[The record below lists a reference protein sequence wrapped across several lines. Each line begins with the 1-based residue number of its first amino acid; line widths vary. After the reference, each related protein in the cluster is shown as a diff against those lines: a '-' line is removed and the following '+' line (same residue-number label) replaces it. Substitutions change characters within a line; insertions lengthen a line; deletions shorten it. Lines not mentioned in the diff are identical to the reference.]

1 MEKSTFGSAGQWLGG
16 WAAVAAAAG
25 LVACGGG
32 GGDGPRPQGT
42 LQMAMTDAPSCYE
55 QVLVTVEKVRVH
67 KGTNA
72 ADGSEGWEEIVP
84 PGAPVQVDL
93 LNLTN
98 GALVDLGAAPV
109 DAGGYSQVR
118 LVLAENTP
126 ANPLA
131 NAVKPLGGA
140 LQPLK
145 TPSAQQS
152 GLKIKAGFD
161 VPADGTTHM
170 LLDFDACKSVVLAGN
185 SGQYILK
192 PVVRL
197 SQKPDTSIQGWVT
210 TTLTLS
216 ATTVSA
222 QQGGTV
228 VRSTVPD
235 AGGKFVLA
243 YLPPGN
249 YDVVVTSD
257 QRATGVIT
265 GVPVATAGSTA
276 VNGTSTSIVLPTSVM
291 NTVTGTVTAG
301 GNPLGD
307 ATVTATQSVAGSL
320 VEIASKAVDFDFGT
334 YTMKLP
340 AAAPQRAP
348 YTAGGL
354 TFTADNPAAG
364 TYTLTVTAPDRDA
377 RQQLVNVT
385 GGAATANFAY

>member
-1 MEKSTFGSAGQWLGG
+1 MSGSTGQWLVG
-16 WAAVAAAAG
+16 WVAVAAAAG

-32 GGDGPRPQGT
+32 GGGGSQAQGT
-42 LQMAMTDAPSCYE
+42 LRMAMTDAPSCYE

-67 KGTNA
+67 KGINA

-98 GALVDLGAAPV
+98 GALADLGTASV
-109 DAGGYSQVR
+109 DAGDYSQLR

-152 GLKIKAGFD
+152 GLKIKADFG
-161 VPADGTTHM
+161 VPADGTTHL
-170 LLDFDACKSVVLAGN
+170 LLDFDACKSVVLAGD

-197 SQKPDTSIQGWVT
+197 SLKPDTSIQGWVT
-210 TTLTLS
+210 TTMTLG

-243 YLPPGN
+243 YLPAGN

-257 QRATGVIT
+257 QRATGVVT
-265 GVPVATAGSTA
+265 GVPVGTAGST
-276 VNGTSTSIVLPTSVM
+276 VLNGTTTSIVLSTSVM
-291 NTVTGTVTAG
+291 NTVTGAVSAG

-307 ATVTATQSVAGSL
+307 ATVTATQSVAGSV
-320 VEIASKAVDFDFGT
+320 VEVASKAVDFDFGT

-340 AAAPQRAP
+340 AAAPRRAP
-348 YTAGGL
+348 YSAGGL
-354 TFTADNPAAG
+354 AFTADNAAAG
-364 TYTLTVTAPDRDA
+364 TYTLTVTSPGRASK
-377 RQQLVNVT
+377 QQVVDVT
-385 GGAATANFAY
+385 GGPATAYFAY